1 MPSVKEK
8 KNKNSHMSQHQSW
21 RKRGTAFQF
30 KVALRQTKK
39 KRKFPN
45 LISEKPSLPQ
55 VPMILQVHCHST
67 DLFRADYLPDT
78 VRH

>member
-1 MPSVKEK
+1 
-8 KNKNSHMSQHQSW
+8 MSQHQSW

-30 KVALRQTKK
+30 KVALQQTKKKKK

-45 LISEKPSLPQ
+45 LISEKSSLPQ
-55 VPMILQVHCHST
+55 VPMILQVHCYST